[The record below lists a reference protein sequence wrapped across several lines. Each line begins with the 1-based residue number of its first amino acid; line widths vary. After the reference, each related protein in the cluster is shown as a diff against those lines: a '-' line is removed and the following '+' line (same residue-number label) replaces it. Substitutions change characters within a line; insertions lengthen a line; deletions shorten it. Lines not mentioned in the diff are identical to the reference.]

1 MLWVRIDNRLVHG
14 QIIEAWLPFTGSR
27 FIAVINDELSG
38 DPLRREIMSLAIPQ
52 GVDIAFLAVKDAPA
66 YFEKNAAKAANA
78 LVIFS
83 TCLDAR
89 SAYELGF
96 AFSGVNIGNLHY
108 GPGKRQ
114 ICTHVAVSRD
124 DQSCLEF
131 FSRRGVNLDFRCV
144 PNDQPQVELT

>member
-14 QIIEAWLPFTGSR
+14 QIIETWLPFTGSH

-38 DPLRREIMSLAIPQ
+38 DALRREIMSLAIPQ
-52 GVDIAFLAVKDAPA
+52 GVDLAFLAVKDAPTF
-66 YFEKNAAKAANA
+66 FEKNIAQAANA

-83 TCLDAR
+83 NCPDAR
-89 SAYELGF
+89 SAYEHGF
-96 AFSGVNIGNLHY
+96 VFSRINIGNLHY

-124 DQSCLEF
+124 DQACLEF